1 MSDTVYGFELPILE
15 EIGTALYGASVAA
28 DDGHTRR
35 HRTGAGRFARWLRRP
50 LVLVIVLV
58 GVSGSV
64 GGLALAG
71 TFGGTAISPQ
81 AWVSGQRV
89 QPESATE
96 ADQSADL
103 AILRRPR
110 VASDALPGSASSWT
124 NDPADGSSGA
134 NPALSRSAQGLPA
147 GAAWLI
153 PGDGMICFDA
163 RYPIAGGGGTCQ
175 DDATV
180 DSGRVLIFGYNQ
192 SAPNLL
198 GLAGI
203 VPDGVDSVTVT
214 APDGTTQSVTVHE
227 NVYLAEIPLQPG
239 TFSVAF
245 NGPSGP
251 VTLTANDPVVGSA
264 KVTQVP

>member
-1 MSDTVYGFELPILE
+1 MTLLIP
-15 EIGTALYGASVAA
+15 EIDDALMAA
-28 DDGHTRR
+28 AFRR
-35 HRTGAGRFARWLRRP
+35 AHSRRQMFGLIRPRRRKLGRP
-50 LVLVIVLV
+50 LAVALALVCA
-58 GVSGSV
+58 SGSV

-71 TFGGTAISPQ
+71 TFNDTPISPQ
-81 AWVSGQRV
+81 AWVNGQRV
-89 QPESATE
+89 QPEPAIT

-110 VASDALPGSASSWT
+110 VASDALPGSPSSWT

-134 NPALSRSAQGLPA
+134 DPALSRSAQGLPA

-163 RYPIAGGGGTCQ
+163 RFPIAGGGGTCQ

-180 DSGRVLIFGYNQ
+180 DTGRVLIFGFNQ

-198 GLAGI
+198 GVAGI
-203 VPDGVDSVTVT
+203 VPDGVGTVTVT

-245 NGPSGP
+245 NGPNGP
-251 VTLTANDPVVGSA
+251 VTLSNPTPATSVRTATP
-264 KVTQVP
+264 TP

>member
-1 MSDTVYGFELPILE
+1 MTLLLPE
-15 EIGTALYGASVAA
+15 VDQALFLAAQRRARSRRLPLRLLPRGRRFSRSLVVA
-28 DDGHTRR
+28 
-35 HRTGAGRFARWLRRP
+35 
-50 LVLVIVLV
+50 LVFVSA
-58 GVSGSV
+58 SGSL

-81 AWVSGQRV
+81 AWVNGQRV
-89 QPESATE
+89 QPEPAAT

-110 VASDALPGSASSWT
+110 VASDALPGSPSSWT

-163 RYPIAGGGGTCQ
+163 RFPIAGGGGTCQ

-180 DSGRVLIFGYNQ
+180 DTGRVLIFGYNQ

-203 VPDGVDSVTVT
+203 VPDGVGTVTVT

-245 NGPSGP
+245 NGPNGP
-251 VTLTANDPVVGSA
+251 VTLSNHIPFAAPNATPS
-264 KVTQVP
+264 P